1 MKKVYLVC
9 SQANCFSDL
18 DHEVIAAFST
28 FDKAEDLYLKLT
40 EQNKDRSK
48 EFLIETI
55 ALDRQSGEFKT

>member
-28 FDKAEDLYLKLT
+28 FDKAEDLYINLT
-40 EQNKDRSK
+40 DQNKDHSK
-48 EFLIETI
+48 EYLIETI
-55 ALDRQSGEFKT
+55 DVD

>member
-28 FDKAEDLYLKLT
+28 FDKAEDLYINLT
-40 EQNKDRSK
+40 DQNKDRSR
-48 EFLIETI
+48 EYLIETI
-55 ALDRQSGEFKT
+55 DVD